1 MSSTPLQ
8 TGRGD
13 TIQIFVQSMNDS
25 CFPFV
30 VCTNAAVSAILAAC
44 GRSELDH
51 RVVAHGR
58 QLNPN
63 DSLLDCGLCADDTVF
78 LAPRLRGGSATDAK
92 RDFDA
97 LLEQAPLDGSSQT
110 SSQNSPDSK
119 SSIGTTSG
127 DRKLVGKELS
137 DFLVEAVW
145 PKKPS
150 KFKAAALLIAARFPA
165 TASLGNALSV
175 LLEEDDPPADVRAS
189 CVRLIPYA
197 QYWREVFSLTENQIN
212 ETRKT
217 EAYLIARYATPASF
231 HAIPQPQRIRP
242 IPQPAIP
249 QYDAFTSLKK
259 LIVLEKI
266 PDYTS
271 PKDLPAFKLTLAAA
285 NDEIRHQC
293 VAAKVPQAMGVRVLR
308 TILAKTARQEL
319 AVFEML
325 PGYSQIPDEKLL
337 DEVFRALASVKRQ
350 ENDADWKARWHTLR
364 GKQFD
369 SSRATFIAYQDLLS
383 EFTVKANE
391 RAADPLLKYTEFR
404 DLLSVVH
411 SRYHEL
417 TSQIY
422 SFEVKVECSN
432 GVKVQPTIQSFLKEF
447 NEFESQLPKRGFQQN
462 QFGHD
467 SNQRETP
474 PTRQPRDYGDRSR
487 QRNPNQ
493 GNKWQQRN
501 RERDSKQQDRRA
513 PQPRDCTEWVV
524 IGACANGSNC
534 RYEHA
539 ADRKNGGIDM
549 ARGVPV
555 QVRLQISNGL
565 AYQAQLQAQQDQ
577 LARDGPLLGS
587 PPRPTFRPPPPPSE
601 AKMHAYKLPSP
612 FRPITGDS
620 RPHAKLFD
628 DSVALLDSG
637 GQTSICGPV
646 FYSRVSRKGISFQEQ
661 AMRMPITGVGNTSLF
676 SEKQFHAIVPLTSP
690 SGTVLR
696 FSISMLYLPDYKG
709 GVVIGVPDLA
719 LNGVTFLPNPDFH
732 AVMRGVRISCQ
743 VRPASFG
750 SIAIG
755 GASIMRAEVVQL
767 AQQSQRVAPCS
778 NECEVALA
786 KLGRAVKVAQ
796 SSQGSSTRSHRC
808 EIALAKPDNESSL
821 LQDPSDLLTAEDFP
835 SETKSIRVPPSATKT
850 NRHISSPHTRAS
862 PSDFQGH
869 AMQDCIRSFQTSV
882 ANNETVLT
890 GTEASYIVFLL
901 ARFQKRFVDKLPYF
915 GGIKGWEYC
924 LKDQL
929 KDPLRR
935 IIRRPYP
942 LKNPDREILFRTI
955 EADISAGYRRNALP
969 ADIQCTAPIFV
980 IYQRGQARVVANYQ
994 ELNKNTHVDQWPCG
1008 TTDNTVDKISV
1019 SKYKAILDAK
1029 SGFSQMKKAKFTV
1042 SRTVAVTQDHT
1053 VESDGVDFGLCN
1065 ALQCFCR
1072 LMHQMYHGWPSIHR
1086 HVDDLIV
1093 HSNTFK
1099 DFFQGLVNL
1108 LATAEDRNLFF
1119 KRSKLSI
1126 APRVFRAVAHVFEG
1140 NTKRPDDSRLAPIR
1154 DIGPASTTTQTRSL
1168 LGMLNFWKDFIPN
1181 LQLLNSPIRAVLT
1194 AANARGSRK
1203 VRWTPE
1209 ADAALC
1215 ALKAIVC
1222 KKAFL
1227 HFPVYDKVSPESPF
1241 ILHTDASGVAWG
1253 YLLTQTIDSKEFI
1266 LKCGSRTFRKHNNR
1280 GTSIRR
1286 SCSQQCR
1293 R

>member
-1 MSSTPLQ
+1 
-8 TGRGD
+8 
-13 TIQIFVQSMNDS
+13 
-25 CFPFV
+25 
-30 VCTNAAVSAILAAC
+30 
-44 GRSELDH
+44 
-51 RVVAHGR
+51 
-58 QLNPN
+58 
-63 DSLLDCGLCADDTVF
+63 
-78 LAPRLRGGSATDAK
+78 
-92 RDFDA
+92 
-97 LLEQAPLDGSSQT
+97 
-110 SSQNSPDSK
+110 
-119 SSIGTTSG
+119 
-127 DRKLVGKELS
+127 
-137 DFLVEAVW
+137 
-145 PKKPS
+145 
-150 KFKAAALLIAARFPA
+150 
-165 TASLGNALSV
+165 
-175 LLEEDDPPADVRAS
+175 
-189 CVRLIPYA
+189 
-197 QYWREVFSLTENQIN
+197 
-212 ETRKT
+212 
-217 EAYLIARYATPASF
+217 
-231 HAIPQPQRIRP
+231 
-242 IPQPAIP
+242 
-249 QYDAFTSLKK
+249 
-259 LIVLEKI
+259 
-266 PDYTS
+266 
-271 PKDLPAFKLTLAAA
+271 
-285 NDEIRHQC
+285 
-293 VAAKVPQAMGVRVLR
+293 
-308 TILAKTARQEL
+308 
-319 AVFEML
+319 
-325 PGYSQIPDEKLL
+325 
-337 DEVFRALASVKRQ
+337 
-350 ENDADWKARWHTLR
+350 
-364 GKQFD
+364 
-369 SSRATFIAYQDLLS
+369 
-383 EFTVKANE
+383 
-391 RAADPLLKYTEFR
+391 
-404 DLLSVVH
+404 
-411 SRYHEL
+411 
-417 TSQIY
+417 
-422 SFEVKVECSN
+422 
-432 GVKVQPTIQSFLKEF
+432 
-447 NEFESQLPKRGFQQN
+447 
-462 QFGHD
+462 
-467 SNQRETP
+467 
-474 PTRQPRDYGDRSR
+474 
-487 QRNPNQ
+487 
-493 GNKWQQRN
+493 
-501 RERDSKQQDRRA
+501 
-513 PQPRDCTEWVV
+513 
-524 IGACANGSNC
+524 
-534 RYEHA
+534 
-539 ADRKNGGIDM
+539 
-549 ARGVPV
+549 
-555 QVRLQISNGL
+555 
-565 AYQAQLQAQQDQ
+565 
-577 LARDGPLLGS
+577 
-587 PPRPTFRPPPPPSE
+587 
-601 AKMHAYKLPSP
+601 
-612 FRPITGDS
+612 
-620 RPHAKLFD
+620 
-628 DSVALLDSG
+628 
-637 GQTSICGPV
+637 
-646 FYSRVSRKGISFQEQ
+646 
-661 AMRMPITGVGNTSLF
+661 
-676 SEKQFHAIVPLTSP
+676 
-690 SGTVLR
+690 
-696 FSISMLYLPDYKG
+696 
-709 GVVIGVPDLA
+709 
-719 LNGVTFLPNPDFH
+719 
-732 AVMRGVRISCQ
+732 
-743 VRPASFG
+743 
-750 SIAIG
+750 
-755 GASIMRAEVVQL
+755 MRAEVVQL
-767 AQQSQRVAPCS
+767 AQQSQRVSPCS
-778 NECEVALA
+778 NTCEVALA

-796 SSQGSSTRSHRC
+796 SSQGSSTCSHRR
-808 EIALAKPDNESSL
+808 EIALAKPGHESSL

-850 NRHISSPHTRAS
+850 NRHISSPHSRAS

-869 AMQDCIRSFQTSV
+869 AMQACIRSFQTSV

-1266 LKCGSRTFRKHNNR
+1266 LKCGSRTFRKHQQPWHINRKELFAAVSALDDCASITALQPIHLWFDSKNMTFYGPQAKVSYRGPVYSRLAAKLQGTPHLSMGFKKGVNNVTADFMSR
-1280 GTSIRR
+1280 WTSTILSTPLGKTPLAQMFPELHAAACAAMSINEERIQPGAPAVQQASIRIGGNHTSR
-1286 SCSQQCR
+1286 SRPDLQIRSLKQQR
-1293 R
+1293 PVR